1 MPRKAKTPAKAS
13 NSIRSE
19 RKGASASTVVSS
31 DSIASDLA
39 AFRKSGGKIEVLGT
53 TWALKKASCP
63 SPDRGGA
70 AAAACRTALSDPGVP
85 AHCPSATGCGCH
97 HHRRPAGCPG
107 GCPAHNVAARRHRRH
122 C

>member
-19 RKGASASTVVSS
+19 RKGAAASTVVSS

-39 AFRKSGGKIEVLGT
+39 AFRKAGGKIEVLGT

-63 SPDRGGA
+63 SPARGGA
-70 AAAACRTALSDPGVP
+70 AAAACRIAFSGPGAP
-85 AHCPSATGCGCH
+85 AHCPNATRCGCH
-97 HHRRPAGCPG
+97 RHRRPVVCPV
-107 GCPAHNVAARRHRRH
+107 GCPAHNAAAPPARRH